1 MQWIVATFLELLLG
15 FLESAFKRDP
25 RFAES
30 SSTEKDDD
38 DFYSNNKNAPGDGN
52 EKKLNQAYTF
62 MELTPPVSQAELKK
76 RYKKLSLKYHPDRN
90 QGSEES
96 HAQMTKL
103 NACFDLIE
111 QELQGPEEENESAPD
126 DDNFDEVFTP
136 DGQQQKPP
144 RDARDMRKE
153 YEEMRKEMQREMEE
167 ELARYNKLK
176 EDFQTNK
183 RLNQKECRQ
192 KAQAVGL
199 DTKEG
204 RQAAHESFSRQSRK
218 ETEPSQDSSGGASST
233 VAAEEPTSS
242 TTNMHDIDEHS
253 SPKDSKT
260 KEGQQGETETSS
272 TPDMDNKPKN
282 LIMECNT
289 DDVVVAFRM
298 GMTEIAMEL
307 LQEELQKFA
316 KERTLDARFTGESI
330 TPKGLRYEFLARPL
344 DDDQNALIHYAIYYE
359 DHEMIRA
366 LCQMAMR
373 DQSLD
378 KVIYQ
383 ANVHGETP
391 LVYAKIA
398 KDGHILAVVQAQIT
412 LAEQFLAR
420 TQALP
425 ALKHAGQRLW
435 ELVLQVDWVTTFSSV
450 LSFYIGYA
458 VFQLYTIVTLVGI
471 MFVQLIVAP
480 TGLAPKDIRG
490 VPDVTVL
497 LSYYG
502 VCKVI
507 AIIFRWVQPY
517 IMWELVFLMTPIT
530 MAGCC
535 SSKQRIRRFS
545 YLPVRFL
552 NVTRF
557 LILGMTWVVGKITP
571 KTLIER
577 GLVKPVML
585 CISLALCKGIQN
597 LIG

>member
-1 MQWIVATFLELLLG
+1 MQWIFAAFLELFVG

-30 SSTEKDDD
+30 ASGGKDDD
-38 DFYSNNKNAPGDGN
+38 DFYSNNPNGPGDDGN
-52 EKKLNQAYTF
+52 EKKLNQAYAF

-111 QELQGPEEENESAPD
+111 QELQGPVEESETSPEN
-126 DDNFDEVFTP
+126 DNGDEVSTA
-136 DGQQQKPP
+136 DGQQQPP
-144 RDARDMRKE
+144 QPRDMRKE
-153 YEEMRKEMQREMEE
+153 YEKMRKDMQREMEE

-192 KAQAVGL
+192 KAQEVGL

-204 RQAAHESFSRQSRK
+204 RQAAHESFTRQFKK
-218 ETEPSQDSSGGASST
+218 ETEDSSGGDSSP
-233 VAAEEPTSS
+233 AAAKKTTSS
-242 TTNMHDIDEHS
+242 TTDMHDIDEQS
-253 SPKDSKT
+253 SPEDSKT
-260 KEGQQGETETSS
+260 KEPQEGQTEASS
-272 TPDMDNKPKN
+272 TAEKESKPKN
-282 LIMECNT
+282 PIMECNT

-316 KERTLDARFTGESI
+316 KERTLDARFTGEII
-330 TPKGLRYEFLARPL
+330 TAKALRYEFLARPL
-344 DDDQNALIHYAIYYE
+344 DDDQNALLHYAIYYE
-359 DHEMIRA
+359 DHDMIRA
-366 LCQMAMR
+366 LCQMALR

-378 KVIYQ
+378 KVLYQ

-398 KDGHILAVVQAQIT
+398 KEGQILTLVETQIA
-412 LAEQFLAR
+412 LAEQVLAR
-420 TQALP
+420 TQILP

-435 ELVLQVDWVTTFSSV
+435 ELVCHVDWVATSSSV

-458 VFQLYTIVTLVGI
+458 VFQLYTVVTLVGI
-471 MFVQLIVAP
+471 LFVQLIVAP
-480 TGLAPKDIRG
+480 TALGPKDVRG
-490 VPDVTVL
+490 VPDVTML

-502 VCKVI
+502 VCKAIVI
-507 AIIFRWVQPY
+507 AFRLVQPY
-517 IMWELVFLMTPIT
+517 IMWELVFLLTPIT

-535 SSKQRIRRFS
+535 SSKQRIQRFAF
-545 YLPVRFL
+545 LPIRFL
-552 NVTRF
+552 NVTRV
-557 LILGMTWVVGKITP
+557 LIHGVSWVVRKVTP
-571 KTLIER
+571 KMLMER
-577 GLVKPVML
+577 GFVKPVML
-585 CISLALCKGIQN
+585 CISLALSKGIQS
-597 LIG
+597 LLG